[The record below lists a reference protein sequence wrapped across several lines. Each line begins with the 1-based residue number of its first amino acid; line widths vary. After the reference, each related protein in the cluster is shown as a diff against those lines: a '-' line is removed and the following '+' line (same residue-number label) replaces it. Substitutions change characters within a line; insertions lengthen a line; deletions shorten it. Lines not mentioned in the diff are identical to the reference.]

1 MTNWL
6 SEWVYCDVLS
16 PGTKLVELVFAGNP
30 SEVALSET
38 ELNSHITF
46 DADRRILF
54 YATKIAA
61 RNKHGA
67 ELRLAIVCMAFS
79 LEVTQ

>member
-1 MTNWL
+1 M
-6 SEWVYCDVLS
+6 YCDVLS

-46 DADRRILF
+46 DADRRILS

-79 LEVTQ
+79 LEVIQ